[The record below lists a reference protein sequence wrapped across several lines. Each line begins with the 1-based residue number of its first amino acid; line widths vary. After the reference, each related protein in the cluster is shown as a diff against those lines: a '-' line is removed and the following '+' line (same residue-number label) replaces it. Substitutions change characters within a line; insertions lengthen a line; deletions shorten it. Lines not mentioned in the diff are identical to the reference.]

1 MVASKNELSTGRIP
15 GARSFYAKALSEA
28 ERVSLEEALQVT
40 GIDEEIALL
49 RVRLQQAIDEKPE
62 DLELMFKG
70 AALLARLIATRYG
83 ISKAD
88 TDELQVAIE
97 HAATALSEVYPE
109 AADE

>member
-1 MVASKNELSTGRIP
+1 
-15 GARSFYAKALSEA
+15 
-28 ERVSLEEALQVT
+28 
-40 GIDEEIALL
+40 
-49 RVRLQQAIDEKPE
+49 
-62 DLELMFKG
+62 MFKG